1 MNTTKNLILAGA
13 LLAFGGIAQQ
23 AAAAPTPIR
32 DKASSSRLGGAPT
45 PSTAGGGPVSRKV
58 LSGTQDHGSRLSAKG
73 HYRWYD
79 GVFGRFCVESNAS
92 GAALNIS
99 PIANC

>member
-23 AAAAPTPIR
+23 AAAVGYAYPGQIVV
-32 DKASSSRLGGAPT
+32 ARLGGAPV
-45 PSTAGGGPVSRKV
+45 PSVAGGGPVSTKI
-58 LSGTQDHGSRLSAKG
+58 LSGTQDHGSRSSAKG
-73 HYRWYD
+73 HYGWYD
-79 GVFGRFCVESNAS
+79 GVFGRFCVEKAS

>member
-1 MNTTKNLILAGA
+1 MNTTKKRLPAGA

-23 AAAAPTPIR
+23 AAAGAFVE
-32 DKASSSRLGGAPT
+32 RLGGAPA
-45 PSTAGGGPVSRKV
+45 PGGGPVSRI